1 MKGIIWSGCL
11 WLQRIALGYPDN
23 LSSSILLRHD
33 ILQVGL
39 LSQLLTTTFREDYFT
54 HFTSEI
60 PQYCLHHS
68 RASGEGL
75 SKEAMKS
82 TTRSDTKSDP
92 WLNQV
97 HCSLICSTFGLLK
110 TQTLAEL
117 AKHFSWT
124 AKFSE
129 NPLTS
134 LENEIE
140 SNLLKVKQE
149 QS

>member
-1 MKGIIWSGCL
+1 
-11 WLQRIALGYPDN
+11 
-23 LSSSILLRHD
+23 
-33 ILQVGL
+33 
-39 LSQLLTTTFREDYFT
+39 
-54 HFTSEI
+54 
-60 PQYCLHHS
+60 
-68 RASGEGL
+68 
-75 SKEAMKS
+75 MKS

-110 TQTLAEL
+110 AQTLAEL
-117 AKHFSWT
+117 TKHFSWT

-134 LENEIE
+134 VEIE
-140 SNLLKVKQE
+140 IEGNLLKVKQE